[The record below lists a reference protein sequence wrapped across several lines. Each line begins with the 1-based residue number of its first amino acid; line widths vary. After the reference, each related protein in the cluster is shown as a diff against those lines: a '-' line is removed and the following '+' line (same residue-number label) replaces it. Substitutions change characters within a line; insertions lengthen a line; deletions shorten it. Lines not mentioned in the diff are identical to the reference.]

1 MHGFAVFRP
10 IVGVEGEMKLAVR
23 QVTVCADDG

>member
-1 MHGFAVFRP
+1 VFRP
-10 IVGVEGEMKLAVR
+10 VVGVVGEMKLAVR